1 MSDKEVWKMRRL
13 LTFIIFGVSLCFVG
27 YITTGS
33 SSANDTSVKS
43 EVAKPLIKCS
53 TCGVEFTS
61 QAGLEEHLKAHP
73 EHNAV
78 ASDKPLIRC
87 STCGVLFTSSAGVTD
102 HIKANP
108 SHKVAATGSG
118 NALIKCSTC
127 GVEFTSSAG
136 MEEHLKTHPEHKA
149 APVE

>member
-1 MSDKEVWKMRRL
+1 MPDKEVEKMRRL
-13 LTFIIFGVSLCFVG
+13 LALIIYGVSLCLVG
-27 YITTGS
+27 YLTIGS

-43 EVAKPLIKCS
+43 EVVKPLIKCS

-73 EHNAV
+73 EHKAV

-87 STCGVLFTSSAGVTD
+87 STCGVLFTSAAGVAD

-108 SHKVAATGSG
+108 SHNVAATGS
-118 NALIKCSTC
+118 AKHIIKCSTC
-127 GVEFTSSAG
+127 GIEFTAPAG